1 MYLID
6 SLAGGLDVFDFDL
19 GSGDPSGRRRLVTVE
34 AGEGSADGMTVDSE
48 GFVWIAV
55 YGGGAVRRYSPSGE
69 LALVVELPVTQ
80 PTSCTFG
87 GPDLRGS
94 LHHVGQ
100 AAPVGLPSSPPSRC
114 AGGLFRCRPGPAGLP
129 ATSSPAEPRRR

>member
-1 MYLID
+1 
-6 SLAGGLDVFDFDL
+6 
-19 GSGDPSGRRRLVTVE
+19 
-34 AGEGSADGMTVDSE
+34 MTVDSE

-55 YGGGAVRRYSPSGE
+55 YGGGAVRRYTPSGE

-87 GPDLRGS
+87 GADLRDLYITS
-94 LHHVGQ
+94 ARQHLTPAELADQ
-100 AAPVGLPSSPPSRC
+100 PL

-129 ATSSPAEPRRR
+129 ATEFAG